1 MSFEKELSELNSMR
15 RLESGEIAS
24 FESILN
30 DLALKADNSI
40 IPELC
45 GIFDD
50 GISEPSGDE
59 HLLETIY
66 YIAERNGIENGMY
79 ELAKGINKMFERGK
93 KWAVRVHKSILDSDE
108 LIQPYTNAVKKLE
121 GELKET
127 IVNILRQLRKKKPDK
142 YAEKVDKIIIELS

>member
-15 RLESGEIAS
+15 RLESGEMAS

-40 IPELC
+40 IQELC

-59 HLLETIY
+59 YLLEIIY
-66 YIAERNGIENGMY
+66 YITKKNGIENGMY
-79 ELAKGINKMFERGK
+79 ELAKGVNEILARGK
-93 KWAVRVHKSILDSDE
+93 KWAVRVHKSILDSNE

-121 GELKET
+121 GESKET
-127 IVNILRQLRKKKPDK
+127 IVDILKQLKEKKPDK
-142 YAEKVDKIIIELS
+142 YAEKVDKIILELS